1 MCFLTIS
8 CGGGAA
14 RAAFKCR
21 ARPERDHARQV
32 GALHLAA
39 TLRQRTVRRRRFC
52 AGGKAGPKL
61 AFSCVRAAAS
71 DMIQRKEVVCFVL
84 EQLQEATECEGL
96 DTLLRVA
103 REVQQALSMFSLPV
117 APSREFPAGVQVDQV
132 AQCLYPG
139 DAPGDMIP
147 LACEGEG
154 NLLFD
159 AASVLLVGNTSLS
172 LELQVRTVVEM
183 LLWKRYYLSGMIDSK
198 VMLQAARF
206 SLCAD
211 ESVEMLK
218 LPMAVLEAIFDA
230 DVKASCFLGS
240 YANMWHIYALAS
252 VLQCNIYSIYPMYNL
267 KIRPYFN
274 RLIRPRAL
282 PPGTDPMILHIM
294 WSGELESVSVFK
306 PQHFVAL
313 VRARNLQMRSPSA
326 EDQGL
331 PLKTLELLNKNPQL
345 SYSCLKER
353 YNITKSTFYRWKRQ
367 TMEHRKK
374 AAARYEAKQFLQA
387 CYNEGKLLP
396 LHQFK
401 QFFPDIS
408 RSTYYAWKHELQA
421 TGGLVT
427 MHSDDAGSGENL
439 EQDSWSSPEGNLK
452 RRSDSVTNLVTS
464 NIERFGGDRAQ
475 VLTFMQEAKKCLQ
488 SCIALNTAFPYR
500 NFKKSFPGISRSTY
514 YNWRREAI
522 QANPGFKDFFG
533 SSEDGS
539 DADNLLHDAKWPV
552 ARVKVCRQK
561 HESFQL
567 SYLWKKK
574 LRDAAKKRAQKTKM
588 NFAKFK
594 IMYPSISSF
603 FYWRWKKG
611 SGSKVAINAETD
623 WSSISNGPL
632 EVAVAQPKVPVVQK
646 NVGHSNKQT
655 LNPCSVTLSRCSVPE
670 KRVNVKE
677 FVLDVV
683 ALANFKARAKLFL
696 QQRFEENAFP
706 TFKEF
711 SSYFPLTPRSTYYM
725 WKRALHHG
733 LPLVHG

>member
-1 MCFLTIS
+1 
-8 CGGGAA
+8 
-14 RAAFKCR
+14 
-21 ARPERDHARQV
+21 
-32 GALHLAA
+32 
-39 TLRQRTVRRRRFC
+39 
-52 AGGKAGPKL
+52 
-61 AFSCVRAAAS
+61 
-71 DMIQRKEVVCFVL
+71 MIQRKEVVRFVL
-84 EQLQEATECEGL
+84 ERLQEATECTGL
-96 DTLLRVA
+96 DSLLRVA
-103 REVQQALSMFSLPV
+103 QEVQLALTMFRLPA
-117 APSREFPAGVQVDQV
+117 APCRQFPVGVDVDQV
-132 AQCLYPG
+132 AHCLYPS

-159 AASVLLVGNTSLS
+159 AASILLVGNTSLS

-206 SLCAD
+206 SLCTD

-240 YANMWHIYALAS
+240 FANMWHVYALAS
-252 VLQCNIYSIYPMYNL
+252 VLQCRIYSIYPMYNL

-282 PPGTDPMILHIM
+282 SPDSDPMILHIM
-294 WSGELESVSVFK
+294 WSGELESMSVFK
-306 PQHFVAL
+306 PHHFVAL
-313 VRARNLQMRSPSA
+313 VPTHNLWMGSPSA

-331 PLKTLELLNKNPQL
+331 PLKTLELLNQNPQL
-345 SYSCLKER
+345 SYSSLKDR

-367 TMEHRKK
+367 TTEHRKK

-401 QFFPDIS
+401 EFFPDIS

-421 TGGLVT
+421 TGGSIAT
-427 MHSDDAGSGENL
+427 HSDEAGSGENFDR
-439 EQDSWSSPEGNLK
+439 DSWSSTEGNL
-452 RRSDSVTNLVTS
+452 SHCNESVTNMVTS
-464 NIERFGGDRAQ
+464 NIDKFGGDRAQ
-475 VLTFMQEAKKCLQ
+475 ILAFMQEAKKCLQ

-514 YNWRREAI
+514 YNWRREAM

-539 DADNLLHDAKWPV
+539 DADPLLHDAQWPV
-552 ARVKVCRQK
+552 PSLKVCKQK
-561 HESFQL
+561 HKILQL
-567 SYLWKKK
+567 SYLQKKK
-574 LRDAAKKRAQKTKM
+574 LRDEAKKRAQRSKM
-588 NFAKFK
+588 VFAKFK
-594 IMYPSISSF
+594 LRYPSISSF
-603 FYWRWKKG
+603 FYWRWKRASNLKD
-611 SGSKVAINAETD
+611 KEAVTLETD
-623 WSSISNGPL
+623 WSKVSNGP
-632 EVAVAQPKVPVVQK
+632 EAVAIGEQNVLPSVK
-646 NVGHSNKQT
+646 NTGHFNKQK
-655 LNPCSVTLSRCSVPE
+655 LNPYNVTLSGYSVPE
-670 KRVNVKE
+670 KHVNNKD
-677 FVLDVV
+677 FVMDVV

-696 QQRFEENAFP
+696 QQRFEENSFP
-706 TFKEF
+706 SFKEF